1 MNRSSCASGSG
12 NVPWIFQ
19 HYMHLAGPLDPGLV
33 TQAMAKYGA
42 WGNPLAVD
50 VPGLDYAFLDDSRAG
65 MVELC
70 ICKDRRILF
79 VQYLGHASD
88 VQDVLRLAQQALTTS

>member
-1 MNRSSCASGSG
+1 
-12 NVPWIFQ
+12 
-19 HYMHLAGPLDPGLV
+19 
-33 TQAMAKYGA
+33 MAKYWA
-42 WGNPLAVD
+42 LGNPLAMD